1 MPERKLE
8 NRLVMTE
15 SAIDNFKGMTEQ
27 QVVAKEF
34 NFGFSPYFLFYLII
48 TKISSLT
55 RRFGYADNNALADG
69 RNGTDCRGEEHD
81 VTITWSITSGKRS
94 ITMDGSEV
102 HYSTN
107 RASVLEFSWQARGNH
122 VIKVVCHAAPPLT
135 SEPGFRQYDL
145 SIDGQS
151 FFEMPKVYQLG
162 ISGAASGPM
171 PGAYRNNYS
180 SSNSGYTPSQN
191 MKNDAPLTRE
201 QEEADLRR
209 AIQESISESKQHLGQ
224 STASTNDSDLLGF
237 AAPPAAPPISDTR
250 SVASYLSAPTT
261 YGNSFTAPAPPSY
274 PPAPAPAAPSVAAGA
289 IVPAVAPPGYYQGQP
304 PPAVSPTYAPP
315 PATSPTYASPPPAA
329 ANYPSSPAPPSYAAP
344 APIPPAFASPPPAQ
358 PAAFTSPPP
367 VPPAPHPTPAGDV
380 FGIQSTN
387 VDPFAPKPVT
397 HETLASAIMASY
409 QASPPGVPQTP
420 TADSV
425 GVPTSPDVNGGVTL
439 SMSNLSVATEEEK
452 PKSEFEKA
460 LSNLVNVDHIE
471 EPAYG
476 ARKLTMMKKE
486 EPTKKVTNGKSVPL
500 PPAGAGLAG
509 TNAPLSQ
516 IKKDFHRPQNTTS
529 EGIMNA
535 PPPGAFHPNAAQ
547 SGALVVHG
555 QGPPPLQQ
563 AQGFGV
569 GSMLPNG
576 GFQNQQNLA
585 PGYMQQQKLHY

>member
-1 MPERKLE
+1 M
-8 NRLVMTE
+8 
-15 SAIDNFKGMTEQ
+15 
-27 QVVAKEF
+27 
-34 NFGFSPYFLFYLII
+34 
-48 TKISSLT
+48 
-55 RRFGYADNNALADG
+55 
-69 RNGTDCRGEEHD
+69 
-81 VTITWSITSGKRS
+81 
-94 ITMDGSEV
+94 
-102 HYSTN
+102 
-107 RASVLEFSWQARGNH
+107 
-122 VIKVVCHAAPPLT
+122 
-135 SEPGFRQYDL
+135 

-162 ISGAASGPM
+162 VSGAVSGAL

-180 SSNSGYTPSQN
+180 SSNSGYKTSQN

-209 AIQESISESKQHLGQ
+209 AIEESINETRQHFGQ

-261 YGNSFTAPAPPSY
+261 YGNSFSSPAPPSY

-304 PPAVSPTYAPP
+304 PPAVSPTYPPP
-315 PATSPTYASPPPAA
+315 PAISPTYASPPPAA

-358 PAAFTSPPP
+358 PAAFTSSPPAQPAAFTSPPP
-367 VPPAPHPTPAGDV
+367 VPPAPHPTPAGDI
-380 FGIQSTN
+380 FGIQSAN
-387 VDPFAPKPVT
+387 VEDPFAPKPVT
-397 HETLASAIMASY
+397 HETLANAIMASY

-425 GVPTSPDVNGGVTL
+425 GVPTSPDANGGVTL
-439 SMSNLSVATEEEK
+439 SMSNLSVAAEEEK
-452 PKSEFEKA
+452 PKNDFEKA
-460 LSNLVNVDHIE
+460 LANLVNVDHIE
-471 EPAYG
+471 EPAQ

-486 EPTKKVTNGKSVPL
+486 EPIKKVTNGKSVPL

-516 IKKDFHRPQNTTS
+516 IKKDFHRQQNTTS

-535 PPPGAFHPNAAQ
+535 PPPGAFHPNAAH

-585 PGYMQQQKLHY
+585 PGYMQQQRLHY